1 MAKSLR
7 AKCNRPH
14 KAAKRNDPKSAYAA
28 ADAARLQAL
37 NARLVAKF
45 SEPIVRTIKK
55 EVPVEKGKDEMD
67 VEGDG
72 EQWRFSLFGLIDQD
86 DLHCC
91 TDEPWPALLSALMEG
106 VAST

>member
-7 AKCNRPH
+7 AKCNKPH

-28 ADAARLQAL
+28 AEAARLQAL